1 MALRSQRQVVGRLDL
16 VSGKALGGIAQA
28 HKTKVERPI
37 RDAIHQAKSNEGL
50 LKRLN
55 GPLLKRMDTSVVAHA
70 AEKVIATS
78 SGIGVVTAAKK
89 K

>member
-16 VSGKALGGIAQA
+16 VSGKALGEIAKA
-28 HKTKVERPI
+28 HKEKVEQPI
-37 RDAIHQAKSNEGL
+37 RDAIHKAKSSEEL
-50 LKRLN
+50 LSLLD
-55 GPLLKRMDTSVVAHA
+55 GSLLKRMNTAVVADA
-70 AEKVIATS
+70 AEKVIVTS